1 MNNFTH
7 IFEFKIKLV
16 LKNINSSSLKIKLKK
31 VFRKVKEK
39 QKYNLKQAK
48 VKQLK
53 DKKLTEKTEALEI
66 GKEEKIK
73 TQKMKNKNNILST

>member
-48 VKQLK
+48 VNYIK
-53 DKKLTEKTEALEI
+53 DKKLTKNIESHKIGKDEKT
-66 GKEEKIK
+66 
-73 TQKMKNKNNILST
+73 